1 VVSVSILSSD
11 KRLECVNELNLTSC
25 SYIHIDVMDG
35 KFVSDKQFPFN
46 EIKAINYVSNKLL
59 DIHLMVKNPL
69 IYVNNLRGYKIEY
82 ITFHIEC
89 NQDIDKII
97 DRIHKLGYKAG
108 LAIKPN
114 TDIKEL
120 NKYLDKVEMILIMS
134 VEPGKGGQE
143 FLMGTVDRVN
153 YLREFINM
161 NYYDTIISVDGG
173 INDETAKLVSSADIV
188 VVGSYVIKGNNH
200 YEYQKYIDKVE

>member
-1 VVSVSILSSD
+1 
-11 KRLECVNELNLTSC
+11 
-25 SYIHIDVMDG
+25 MDG

-46 EIKAINYVSNKLL
+46 EIKAVNYVSNKLL
-59 DIHLMVKNPL
+59 DVHLMVNNPL
-69 IYVNNLRGYKIEY
+69 TYINYLKGYKIEY

-89 NQDIDKII
+89 CQDIDRVI
-97 DRIHKLGYKAG
+97 DKIHKLRYKAG

-114 TDIKEL
+114 TNIKEVE
-120 NKYLDKVEMILIMS
+120 KYLDKVEMVLVMS

-153 YLREFINM
+153 YLREIIDRN
-161 NYYDTIISVDGG
+161 NYETVIEVDGG
-173 INDETAKLVSSADIV
+173 INDKSIKLIPSVDVA
-188 VVGSYVIKGNNH
+188 VVGSYIIKGNNH